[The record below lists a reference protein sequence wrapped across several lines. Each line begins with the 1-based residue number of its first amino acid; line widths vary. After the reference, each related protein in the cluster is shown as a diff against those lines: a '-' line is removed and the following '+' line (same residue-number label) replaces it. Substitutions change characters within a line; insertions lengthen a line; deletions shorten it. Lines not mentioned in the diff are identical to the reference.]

1 MDAPIDALVAAV
13 PILLALGLYLTR
25 LPGWVPPAAGALSA
39 LVLALTWFRAPAE
52 RILQTVGTA
61 AGTLLEVMAIIA
73 GGVLLSRVM
82 DRTGAQARLAEWLS
96 SGGGPTV
103 AAALLM
109 VHGVVPFMETV
120 TGFGVSVM
128 IGLPL
133 LLGFG
138 FTPYRAA
145 LLTLLGLM
153 IGPWGSMG
161 PGTLLASQDAG
172 VSLQQMGLASG
183 VVNGVAFLASGT
195 VAAVIAG
202 RGTVH
207 GADAEGRLLPL
218 RRIPAAALAS
228 WVGAGVVSAVVLWA
242 LVLLANLLLGTPVA
256 GAVATLLVSLLWL
269 LVLRRGRLRP
279 GPGLPLVPY
288 LVLMGGTVAGQL
300 LHREVDLGP
309 AGEVVSSPALWS
321 VTAALLGARL
331 LSLARSQSGVV
342 LRDAG
347 RLWLQAGLPTAL
359 YMVLGVMMAGGG
371 LAEVMGQALT
381 ALGPAYLF
389 LAPFVGGLSGY
400 ITASGTGAN
409 AMVGSVQVA
418 AAQSLG
424 VSPLWLMAVQ
434 NSSAGWGIIAGPA
447 RIELAYRL
455 AMPHQRPDHRGL
467 TATRRNLLVVLLP
480 TVLVSLV
487 VYGLV
492 SVLALPATG

>member
-1 MDAPIDALVAAV
+1 MDVLMAAT
-13 PILLALGLYLTR
+13 PILLTLALLMTS
-25 LPGWVPPAAGALSA
+25 LPAWVAPASGTVAA
-39 LVLALTWFRAPAE
+39 LVLALVWFGAPGE
-52 RILQTVGTA
+52 RILQTLGGSA
-61 AGTLLEVMAIIA
+61 WTLVEVLAIIA

-82 DRTGAQARLAEWLS
+82 DRTGAQERLARWLS

-103 AAALLM
+103 ASALLM

-172 VSLQQMGLASG
+172 VSLREMGLASG
-183 VVNGVAFLASGT
+183 VVNGVAFLASGI
-195 VAAVIAG
+195 VAAVVAG
-202 RGTVH
+202 RGSAH
-207 GADAEGRLLPL
+207 GADAEGRLLSL
-218 RRIPAAALAS
+218 RRIGPGPLVS
-228 WVGAGVVSAVVLWA
+228 WLGAGVVSALVLWG
-242 LVLLANLLLGTPVA
+242 LVLAANLLLGTPVA
-256 GAVATLLVSLLWL
+256 GAVATLVLSVLWL

-279 GPGLPLVPY
+279 GPGRPLVPY

-300 LHREVDLGP
+300 LHRSVGLGP
-309 AGEVVSSPALWS
+309 LGEVISSPALWS
-321 VTAALLGARL
+321 FTAALTAAWL
-331 LSLARSQSGVV
+331 LHLARTQHSAV

-347 RLWLQAGLPTAL
+347 RLWMQAGLPTAL
-359 YMVLGVMMAGGG
+359 YMVLGVMVAGGG
-371 LAEVMGQALT
+371 LAAVMGQALT
-381 ALGPAYLF
+381 GLGPAYLF
-389 LAPFVGGLSGY
+389 LVPFVGGLSGF

-409 AMVGSVQVA
+409 AMVGSIQVA

-424 VSPLWLMAVQ
+424 VSPLWMMALQ

-455 AMPHQRPDHRGL
+455 AMPHQRPEHRGL

-487 VYGLV
+487 VYGLIA
-492 SVLALPATG
+492 VLVLPATG

>member
-1 MDAPIDALVAAV
+1 MDVLMAAT
-13 PILLALGLYLTR
+13 PILLALVLYPTR
-25 LPGWVPPAAGALSA
+25 LPGWVPPAAGALAA
-39 LVLALTWFRAPAE
+39 LLLALTWFETSGAQ
-52 RILQTVGTA
+52 ILQTVGTGA
-61 AGTLLEVMAIIA
+61 WTLVEVMAIIA

-82 DRTGAQARLAEWLS
+82 DRTGAQARLAGWLS

-172 VSLQQMGLASG
+172 VTLQEMGLASG
-183 VVNGVAFLASGT
+183 VVNGAAFLASGL

-202 RGTVH
+202 RGTAH
-207 GADAEGRLLPL
+207 GADAEGRPLPL
-218 RRIPAAALAS
+218 RRIPAGAVLT
-228 WVGAGVVSAVVLWA
+228 WLGAGVVSALVLWG
-242 LVLLANLLLGTPVA
+242 LVLAANLLLGTPVA
-256 GAVATLLVSLLWL
+256 GAVATLVLSVLWL

-279 GPGLPLVPY
+279 GPGRPLVPY

-300 LHREVDLGP
+300 LHRSVGLGP
-309 AGEVVSSPALWS
+309 LGEVISSPALWS
-321 VTAALLGARL
+321 FTAALTAAWL
-331 LSLARSQSGVV
+331 LHLARTQHSAV

-347 RLWLQAGLPTAL
+347 RLWMQAGLPTAL
-359 YMVLGVMMAGGG
+359 YMVLGVMVAGGG
-371 LAEVMGQALT
+371 LAAVMGQALT
-381 ALGPAYLF
+381 GLGPAYLF
-389 LAPFVGGLSGY
+389 LVPFVGGLSGF

-409 AMVGSVQVA
+409 AMVGSIQVA

-487 VYGLV
+487 VYGLIA
-492 SVLALPATG
+492 VLVLPATG